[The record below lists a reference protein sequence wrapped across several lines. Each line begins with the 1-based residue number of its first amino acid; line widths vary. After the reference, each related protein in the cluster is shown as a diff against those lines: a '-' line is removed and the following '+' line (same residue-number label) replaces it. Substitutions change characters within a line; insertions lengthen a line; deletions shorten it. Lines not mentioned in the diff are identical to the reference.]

1 MTFKRIGFT
10 AFIAIVSAL
19 VTVTAFSYFNNNSG
33 QQTFEQKQAA
43 KFTPVSY
50 SASGEVPATLDFR
63 YAAKMT
69 TPGVVHI
76 KTSYAPRNASRSN
89 EDPFKDFFG
98 NNFNPFHD
106 MQPFQQEPQEASGSG
121 VIISDDGYIV
131 TNNHVIDGGDKI
143 QVILANKKSYEGTVV
158 GTDPTT
164 DIALVKIDE
173 KNLPFIR
180 FGNSDSVEVGQ
191 WVLAVGNPFNL
202 ESTVTA
208 GIVSAKGRNIGII
221 KTQDDN
227 GRQMAGIE
235 SYIQTDA
242 AVNPGNS
249 GGALVNTNGE
259 LVGINSAIATPTGS
273 FAGYSFAVPVNI
285 VSKVV
290 NDLMKYGIVQ
300 RGYLGV
306 SMETVTDELA
316 KKDNLMDVNGV
327 YVDSV
332 LPGSAAEEA
341 GMKQGD
347 VITKINGQDVNASPE
362 VQEQVSRYHPG
373 DKITV
378 SFVRDGKEKTITTTL
393 KNKANNT
400 SLVKKEETNN
410 FTSLGAEFSDLT
422 SREKKDLGLSGGV
435 KVIKLDDGVLSRNTQ
450 IKEGFIITMV
460 DNKPINTIDDLKEAL
475 ANKKGGV
482 MLAGRYPDYPGQYYY
497 AFGL

>member
-1 MTFKRIGFT
+1 
-10 AFIAIVSAL
+10 
-19 VTVTAFSYFNNNSG
+19 
-33 QQTFEQKQAA
+33 
-43 KFTPVSY
+43 
-50 SASGEVPATLDFR
+50 
-63 YAAKMT
+63 MT
-69 TPGVVHI
+69 TSGVVHI
-76 KTSYAPRNASRSN
+76 KTTYAPRSASRGGEN
-89 EDPFKDFFG
+89 PFKDFFG
-98 NNFNPFHD
+98 DDFMNPFGNT
-106 MQPFQQEPQEASGSG
+106 QPFQQQPSEASGSG

-143 QVILANKKSYEGTVV
+143 QVILANKKTYEGKVI

-164 DIALVKIDE
+164 DLALVKIEE

-227 GRQMAGIE
+227 GRQTGGIE
-235 SYIQTDA
+235 AYIQTDA

-249 GGALVNTNGE
+249 GGALVNTNGD
-259 LVGINSAIATPTGS
+259 LIGINSAIATPTGA

-290 NDLMKYGIVQ
+290 NDLMKFGVVQ

-306 SMETVTDELA
+306 SMETVTDELSR
-316 KKDNLMDVNGV
+316 KNNLDDLNGV

-341 GMKQGD
+341 GLRAGD
-347 VITKINGQDVNASPE
+347 VITKINDQNVNTSPE
-362 VQEQVSRYHPG
+362 LQEQVSRFHPG
-373 DKITV
+373 DKVVVT
-378 SFVRDGKEKTITTTL
+378 FKRDGKEKSATTVL

-400 SLVKKEETNN
+400 SLVKKEETNAI
-410 FTSLGAEFSDLT
+410 TSLGAEFSDL
-422 SREKKDLGLSGGV
+422 SSKEKKELGLEGGV
-435 KVIKLDDGVLSRNTQ
+435 KVTKLNDGVLSRNTQ
-450 IKEGFIITMV
+450 IREGFIITSI
-460 DNKPINTIDDLKEAL
+460 DNKPINNVTDLKNVL

-482 MLAGRYPDYPGQYYY
+482 LLAGRYAEYPGQYYY